1 MDSVLQLWP
10 LRGKEGSDRSGTV
23 ASRALSSKPEGE
35 RQKEPCF
42 QQARDSSHPLVQR
55 KQGIPGTRSPT
66 SNSMLALHQ
75 DNYNSNNHW
84 PSNTYHI
91 SSIFIWSSHNH
102 HNTGIAYFKAH
113 PRVRDV

>member
-1 MDSVLQLWP
+1 M
-10 LRGKEGSDRSGTV
+10 
-23 ASRALSSKPEGE
+23 LSTSPGFFPSPGAE
-35 RQKEPCF
+35 
-42 QQARDSSHPLVQR
+42 

-102 HNTGIAYFKAH
+102 HNIGIAYFKAH